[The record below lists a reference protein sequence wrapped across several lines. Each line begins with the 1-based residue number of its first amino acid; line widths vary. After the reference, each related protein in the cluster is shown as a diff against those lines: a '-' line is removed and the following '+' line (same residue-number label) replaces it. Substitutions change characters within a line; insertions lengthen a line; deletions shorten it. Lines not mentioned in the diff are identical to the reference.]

1 MSVGEST
8 SASTSASPTGAGPR
22 PGREAARGGAGV
34 LDWVLLALAA
44 CAVGALVALRLLVV
58 GSFVQMYRDFGSPE
72 SLPVVTRVVVT
83 PWATIVATLVVA
95 VLSLVG
101 VGVRA
106 ATGARIGTA
115 MSIVAV
121 VVGVASIAAVVWGL
135 YAPIFELAGRIR

>member
-1 MSVGEST
+1 M
-8 SASTSASPTGAGPR
+8 
-22 PGREAARGGAGV
+22 